1 MSWRSLELTVAAGCA
16 EALSDALIE
25 GGAASVAIEDA
36 AAGTETEEPLYGE
49 PGMAVASAWPM
60 SRIAALLPEDA
71 DVENLLAECADIA
84 GLDVVPLYRVSE
96 VPEQDWVRLTQSQFA
111 PIAVGARLWIVP
123 SWHPVPDPG
132 AISIRLDPGLAF
144 GTGSHPTTRLC
155 LAWLE
160 ANLAGGETVLD
171 YGCGSGILAIAALK
185 LGAQRAIGV
194 DIDPQAII
202 AAIENAAR
210 NEVPGVFVD
219 AGTELD
225 VSADIVVSNIL
236 ANPLKLIAPILAGH
250 CRPGGRLL
258 LSGILETQV
267 DDVIAAYRDHCR
279 LAVDGREDGWV
290 ALVGERT
297 C

>member
-185 LGAQRAIGV
+185 LGARRAIGV
-194 DIDPQAII
+194 DIDPQAVI

-210 NEVPGVFVD
+210 NEVPGEFVD

-236 ANPLKLIAPILAGH
+236 ANPLKLLAPILAGH

-258 LSGILETQV
+258 LSGILETQA
-267 DDVIAAYRDHCR
+267 DDVIAAYRDRFR
-279 LAVDGREDGWV
+279 LAVGGREEGWV
-290 ALVGERT
+290 ALIGERT

>member
-49 PGMAVASAWPM
+49 PGMAAASAWPM

-84 GLDVVPLYRVSE
+84 GLDSVPPYRVSE

-111 PIAVGARLWIVP
+111 PIAVGTRLWIVP
-123 SWHPVPDPG
+123 SWHPVPDRG

-185 LGAQRAIGV
+185 LGARRAIGV
-194 DIDPQAII
+194 DIDPQAVI

-210 NEVPGVFVD
+210 NEVRGEFVD

-236 ANPLKLIAPILAGH
+236 ANPLKLLAPILAGH

-258 LSGILETQV
+258 LSGILETQA
-267 DDVIAAYRDHCR
+267 DDVIAAYRDRFR
-279 LAVDGREDGWV
+279 LAVGGREEGWV
-290 ALVGERT
+290 ALIGERT